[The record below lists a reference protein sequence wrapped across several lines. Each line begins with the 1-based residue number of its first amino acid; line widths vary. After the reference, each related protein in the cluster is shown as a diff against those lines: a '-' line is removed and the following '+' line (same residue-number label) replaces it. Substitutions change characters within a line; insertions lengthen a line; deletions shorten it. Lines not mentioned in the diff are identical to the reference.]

1 MTSELAT
8 RFSASICKR
17 RRRRWSG
24 SVAGAMASASTQP
37 RTRLH
42 IGGLPRELLD
52 DELRARF
59 APFGEVR
66 SVEVLREKPESP
78 FFRREGEGSG
88 GEDSESDSEVVGRGG
103 GGGRGGRGGRGG
115 KEGRGNNAKRPSP
128 RPPPCRG
135 FAYVDLRPTDARSL
149 NRCVTLYNGCKWKGG
164 VLSVRAARPRF
175 FERLKMERDG
185 VDEHGNSLKG
195 TKTDSKHDS
204 KGQDQLAPL
213 KIGDELE
220 IDGRARREK
229 VVVLFGKGAESHKL
243 GASQFPSVTQT
254 FTQNFAWREFEPSA
268 SYATLR
274 RLGQLP
280 EIERAAKARAAADE
294 ARFEKARAR
303 MLARLGKDA
312 NEKDAS
318 RGSFEEASLA
328 SSEAS
333 SERTDTERRHDVD
346 GNDVSSDDATD
357 ATKKAREKN
366 RFDLPRAFFA
376 SDAAAARA
384 AEQKKANGVS
394 RKNKRGDDLFA
405 AEASGARSARER
417 FGLGP
422 VANDEKDER
431 NARDKKKQRRRRTDS
446 VEMRALAAFLGGR
459 DDDDESSDD
468 DDDDDDDAGA
478 LATAADG
485 APARRDAR
493 TGAEP
498 PAAAEKRSGN
508 AREPNIGNSG
518 GLAKPEPSRR
528 GSGTPRD
535 PDEGGVP
542 VARPGAKWW
551 EAGSGA
557 EGGKNPSPPAR
568 RAAESEREKPS
579 VLARDFFRAAAP
591 FAPFGTV
598 PSGAKGAGAPSAS
611 GDESGDGSGEG
622 GDDSASASVSVS
634 EEALLRDWRGEDES
648 DEASDGDE
656 SESGEPGVVDFD

>member
-115 KEGRGNNAKRPSP
+115 KEGRGNNAKRPPP

-229 VVVLFGKGAESHKL
+229 VVVLFGKGAKSHKL

-254 FTQNFAWREFEPSA
+254 NDKRFAWREFEPSA

-312 NEKDAS
+312 NEAF

-333 SERTDTERRHDVD
+333 SSEDTKQRHDVD
-346 GNDVSSDDATD
+346 GTVSSDDATD
-357 ATKKAREKN
+357 DASKARD
-366 RFDLPRAFFA
+366 RFDLPRAFFT
-376 SDAAAARA
+376 SDAAAASA
-384 AEQKKANGVS
+384 AEKKKANGVS

-431 NARDKKKQRRRRTDS
+431 NAREKKKQRRRRTDS

-478 LATAADG
+478 PATAADG

-493 TGAEP
+493 TSAEP

-579 VLARDFFRAAAP
+579 ILARDFFRAAAP

-598 PSGAKGAGAPSAS
+598 PSGAKGAGASSAS
-611 GDESGDGSGEG
+611 GDESGDGSGDG

>member
-1 MTSELAT
+1 
-8 RFSASICKR
+8 
-17 RRRRWSG
+17 
-24 SVAGAMASASTQP
+24 MASASTQP

-115 KEGRGNNAKRPSP
+115 KEGRGNNAKRPPP

-229 VVVLFGKGAESHKL
+229 VVVLFGKGAKSHKL

-254 FTQNFAWREFEPSA
+254 NDKRFAWREFEPSA

-312 NEKDAS
+312 NEAF

-333 SERTDTERRHDVD
+333 SSEDTKQRHDVD
-346 GNDVSSDDATD
+346 GTVSSDDATD
-357 ATKKAREKN
+357 DASKARD
-366 RFDLPRAFFA
+366 RFDLPRAFFT
-376 SDAAAARA
+376 SDAAAASA
-384 AEQKKANGVS
+384 AEKKKANGVS

-431 NARDKKKQRRRRTDS
+431 NARDKKKPRRRRTDS

-508 AREPNIGNSG
+508 TREPNIGNSG

-568 RAAESEREKPS
+568 RAAESEREKPF

-598 PSGAKGAGAPSAS
+598 PSGAKGAGASSAS
-611 GDESGDGSGEG
+611 GDESGDGSGDG